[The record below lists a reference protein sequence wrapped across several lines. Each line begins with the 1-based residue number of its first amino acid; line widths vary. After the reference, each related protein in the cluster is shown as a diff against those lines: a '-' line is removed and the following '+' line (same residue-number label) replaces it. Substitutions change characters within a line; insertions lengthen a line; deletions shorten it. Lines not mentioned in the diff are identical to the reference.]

1 MLTLIGGPPRCG
13 KSSIARAWATMS
25 ASSFLPADYLTSAVS
40 GYLDDEDTA
49 RLLPRLPGTFRDNDA
64 KYENFSIDSIIEN
77 YRTKAIS
84 SWSAVRTVAEYAHA
98 DGNNFVIEGYQIEP
112 LSVASLRDDLGA
124 EAVRCLFAYRTDV
137 DATRDAL
144 QRHRVPNDWAHEF
157 TRRPLTL
164 GRIAEMICTYG
175 TAVAAEAMLLGLPTI
190 SMDGD
195 FTDRVEAALA
205 MLSSG

>member
-13 KSSIARAWATMS
+13 KSSIARALATIS
-25 ASSFLPADYLTSAVS
+25 SSSFLPADYLTSAVA
-40 GYLDDEDTA
+40 GYLNDEDTA

-64 KYENFSIDSIIEN
+64 KYENFSIDRIVEN
-77 YRTKAIS
+77 YRTKATS
-84 SWSAVRTVAEYAHA
+84 SWVAVRAVAEYAHA
-98 DGNNFVIEGYQIEP
+98 DGNTFVIEGYQIEP
-112 LSVASLRDDLGA
+112 QPVASLRDDLGA

-137 DATRDAL
+137 EATLGAL
-144 QRHRVPNDWAHEF
+144 QRHRGPNDWAHEF
-157 TRRPLTL
+157 TLRPQTL

-175 TAVAAEAMLLGLPTI
+175 TAIAAEAQLLGLPTI

-195 FTDRVEAALA
+195 FADRVEEALA